1 MGNYSGR
8 ATLVEECPKI
18 QVSKVLQVAKQQL
31 LPVLM
36 ENITEVDGYPV
47 ELTTSKLAH
56 GGERIWFKCPLCKAR
71 SGVLYK
77 KPLDGTVGC
86 RSCLGLEYRS
96 RRYRGMVEDTILT
109 TAQ

>member
-36 ENITEVDGYPV
+36 ENITGMVIETVIFHV
-47 ELTTSKLAH
+47 
-56 GGERIWFKCPLCKAR
+56 
-71 SGVLYK
+71 VLK
-77 KPLDGTVGC
+77 KP
-86 RSCLGLEYRS
+86 RN
-96 RRYRGMVEDTILT
+96 
-109 TAQ
+109 